1 MILSLSASVRASL
14 LETDKSCTLHF
25 NGYSLSLL
33 LIVYIRPIHLQQQGF
48 LINGCMS
55 ASISLQTAT
64 SSRLRY
70 VLSSADCVPA
80 IMHFNRF
87 TEENMFQTSL
97 CMGLES
103 CCHNDILWIF
113 IRALKM
119 SSKYDSLQSGVDFER
134 FLRHFLKASGLTVFH
149 GKKNKTK
156 IGVLHCLKR
165 WTGFVTNYSECGLA
179 TWSPFSD
186 ILFCIQ
192 C

>member
-87 TEENMFQTSL
+87 TEENM
-97 CMGLES
+97 
-103 CCHNDILWIF
+103 
-113 IRALKM
+113 
-119 SSKYDSLQSGVDFER
+119 SSKYDRLQSGVDFER

-165 WTGFVTNYSECGLA
+165 
-179 TWSPFSD
+179 
-186 ILFCIQ
+186 
-192 C
+192 